1 MVIKHD
7 AGLLVTEKPRQ
18 MRLEISIQVLMA
30 LGFHEDLH
38 RLQNL
43 LYALATVV
51 GTSLLLLL
59 LECKQEAIDN

>member
-1 MVIKHD
+1 
-7 AGLLVTEKPRQ
+7 
-18 MRLEISIQVLMA
+18 MA

-59 LECKQEAIDN
+59 LERKQEAIDN

>member
-1 MVIKHD
+1 MVIKHH
-7 AGLLVTEKPRQ
+7 ASLLVTEKLRQ
-18 MRLEISIQVLMA
+18 MCLEISIQVLMA
-30 LGFHEDLH
+30 LGFHEDFH

-59 LECKQEAIDN
+59 LQCKQEAIDN